1 MCEKKGLNL
10 PPKNEEL
17 KREEKESMQ
26 GESLTLRLHFRDG
39 EECMEEI
46 AVKSSTEVG
55 FVKLQV
61 AGLKGVSAKY
71 IKLFHNGKEMIN
83 PMSLCDHVGV
93 SPPTADLDVY
103 ICKRDT

>member
-26 GESLTLRLHFRDG
+26 GENLTLRLHFREGD
-39 EECMEEI
+39 ECVEEI

-55 FVKLQV
+55 FVKLQI
-61 AGLKGVSAKY
+61 AGSRGISARD
-71 IKLFHNGKEMIN
+71 IKLMHNGKEMIN
-83 PMSLCDHVGV
+83 PMSLCDHAGIA
-93 SPPTADLDVY
+93 PPSADLDVY
-103 ICKRDT
+103 ISRRDL